1 MWTLFS
7 MDMIIPMQEGMCLSA
22 QVKMI
27 LLNWVQSM
35 TSNGPKQYGLDRKQI
50 LAYKSQGYRSDKT
63 AEQTQFFQV
72 ISIEDN
78 TLSYVAYTVMGDEY
92 DRATITKDF
101 ATGKKSLKD

>member
-1 MWTLFS
+1 
-7 MDMIIPMQEGMCLSA
+7 
-22 QVKMI
+22 
-27 LLNWVQSM
+27 M
-35 TSNGPKQYGLDRKQI
+35 TSVSGPKQYGLDRKQI
-50 LAYKSQGYRSDKT
+50 LDYKSQGYRSDKT

-101 ATGKKSLKD
+101 ATGKKSLED